1 MIYSGSRI
9 DIEGKTMSS
18 ETAVSSK
25 IIQVIED
32 NANDDIIPSMNVNI
46 SQPISKKEEEKT
58 VIKNEEMVTLYKEI
72 LDYCRKDRQDADDA
86 FKTFVEMVVNE
97 GDATS
102 SSKEAMVN
110 LLKTKIEATGQMTKV
125 MDLLMRYVLKDRDT
139 FPRYLAANQENNI
152 IVKSGNKKRSFLEK
166 IEKMQK
172 DNKELK

>member
-1 MIYSGSRI
+1 
-9 DIEGKTMSS
+9 MSS
-18 ETAVSSK
+18 ETKVSSK
-25 IIQVIED
+25 VVQVIES
-32 NANDDIIPSMNVNI
+32 NTNDDIMPSLNVNVP
-46 SQPISKKEEEKT
+46 QKKEEERT

-86 FKTFVEMVVNE
+86 FKTFLEMVVNE

-110 LLKTKIEATGQMTKV
+110 LLKTKVEATDKMTKV

-152 IVKSGNKKRSFLEK
+152 IVKGGNKKRSFLEK

-172 DNKELK
+172 DNKESK